1 MMRGGSW
8 CPISWRIWWRIFAV
22 LSAVCFALLL
32 VTPATAQTFD
42 ATSLREPAAMEK
54 TWLVH
59 AGDDPAYARPDFD
72 DSHWIPFDDKQSLH
86 DVLRGPRPEVV
97 WYRLHLKVLPRQ
109 YGLALGEFY
118 LSDAFAFY
126 VNGNKLMESGQVAP
140 HVPYTS
146 FANLIARIPDAEIAT
161 GSVVIALR
169 THISVAEW
177 SNRYPGLYYTN
188 LVLGQEHEMHEHNAL
203 TTIGQHAST
212 WVNELFGMGLGLV
225 ALALFLA
232 QRQRKEYLWL
242 FLFAFSNFLALL
254 WAVLEL
260 THNFPLIWEL
270 ADLPL
275 LLGFMIFLI
284 LLYYTFLGLRI
295 GRWMWICIAFA
306 SLVIA
311 ANLILK
317 SVFGRTTEAYDLV
330 AQIPLQVLIGGVLP
344 VLTVV
349 QWRKGNREAGILL
362 IPLLSLSL
370 SLYVRVTLLGLSLIP
385 SLYDKANAISK
396 GIFAM
401 PVGAFTLGLVDLDIL
416 LFNLSLTIVIVL
428 RATQASRQQ
437 ALLEGELA
445 AAREVQ
451 QVILPE
457 KGEAIPGFK
466 VESVYLPALQVGGDF
481 FQVLPAEEGGM
492 LLAIGDVAGKG
503 LPAAMLVSVLVG
515 AVRAAAEYTEVP
527 AELLANLNE
536 RLIGRVHGGFSTA
549 LIAHFSADRTVIIAN
564 AGHLSPYL
572 DGKEVTLPGA
582 LPLGIAS
589 GVRYESTQFLLEPGS
604 RLTFYSDGVVE
615 AQDAHGALFG
625 FERAQALS
633 TQSAQTIVDAA
644 KHFGQQDD
652 ITVITIERATASP
665 MTAADEV
672 LSGRSMQ

>member
-8 CPISWRIWWRIFAV
+8 CRFFEN
-22 LSAVCFALLL
+22 LSVVCFALAL
-32 VTPATAQTFD
+32 TTSAIAQTFD
-42 ATSLREPAAMEK
+42 ATSLREPTPVEK

-86 DVLRGPRPEVV
+86 EVLPGPRPDVV
-97 WYRLHLKVLPRQ
+97 WYRLHLKVFPRQ

-118 LSDAFAFY
+118 LSDAFEIYA
-126 VNGNKLMESGQVAP
+126 NGVKLMASGRVAP
-140 HVPYTS
+140 HLPYTS
-146 FANLIARIPDAEIAT
+146 FAKLIARIPDSEIAT

-169 THISVAEW
+169 SHISVAEW
-177 SNRYPGLYYTN
+177 SNRHPGLFYTN
-188 LVLGQEHEMHEHNAL
+188 LVLGQEHEMHEHNWL
-203 TTIGQHAST
+203 TAIGEHAAT

-232 QRQRKEYLWL
+232 QRERKEYLWL
-242 FLFAFSNFLALL
+242 FLFSFSNFLALL

-260 THNFPLIWEL
+260 GHNFPLIWEL

-275 LLGFMIFLI
+275 LLGFMVFLI
-284 LLYYTFLGLRI
+284 LLYYAFLVLRV
-295 GRWMWICIAFA
+295 GRWMWICIAAA
-306 SLVIA
+306 SLVIG
-311 ANLILK
+311 ANLVFK
-317 SVFGRTTEAYDLV
+317 SVFGRTTEAYDFL

-370 SLYVRVTLLGLSLIP
+370 SLYVRVALRGLSLIP
-385 SLYDKANAISK
+385 SLYDKTNALSNLV
-396 GIFAM
+396 FAM
-401 PVGAFTLGLVDLDIL
+401 PVGPFTLGLVELDIL

-428 RATQASRQQ
+428 RATQAGRHQ

-457 KGEAIPGFK
+457 KVEAIPGFK
-466 VESVYLPALQVGGDF
+466 VESVYLPAQQVGGDF
-481 FQVLPAEEGGM
+481 FQVLPAGEGGM
-492 LLAIGDVAGKG
+492 LLVVGDVAGKG

-515 AVRAAAEYTEVP
+515 VVRGAAEYTMVP

-549 LIAHFSADRTVIIAN
+549 LIARFSADGTVIIAN

-572 DGKEVTLPGA
+572 DGTEVTLPGA

-589 GVRYESTQFLLEPGS
+589 GVRYESSQFILERGS

-625 FERAQALS
+625 FERVQAIS
-633 TQSAQTIVDAA
+633 TQSAQAIVDAA

-652 ITVITIERATASP
+652 ITVVTIERATASP
-665 MTAADEV
+665 MTVPDEMF
-672 LSGRSMQ
+672 SEQSMQ